1 MTPIRSIIA
10 LLACLIATVALADD
24 CAPAVV
30 AELKLEP
37 VESGS
42 PVVRVTVNGSARH
55 FLVEPGAL
63 WTAMATKTATQLG
76 LKPLPLGAAGRSEIY
91 SGGDAQSQFAAPEKL
106 EFGGLVVAH
115 PKVLLLPENVIGPEL
130 DGVLGSDLLAKFDL
144 DFDFGQ
150 RLLRLVS
157 SKHCPGHVADWTHE
171 LVSVPFEVSASR
183 HVVVPMMLDGK
194 RVSVAI
200 DTARI
205 KTAMSESSAA
215 RLFGLSAASPG
226 VDVPAD
232 ADAAKSL
239 KFRTQF
245 DSLSIS
251 GLTIRYPTV
260 YVWADGTE
268 RGWAE
273 RDPDLGAVVPAT
285 GIQRER
291 QDLAI
296 GTELLR
302 HLHLYI
308 DFADKTISLSAADA
322 H

>member
-1 MTPIRSIIA
+1 MTPLRSTAA
-10 LLACLIATVALADD
+10 LLAFLVATVALADD

-42 PVVRVTVNGSARH
+42 PVVTVTVNGSARH

-63 WTAMATKTATQLG
+63 WTAMSTKAATQLG
-76 LKPLPLGAAGRSEIY
+76 LKPLPLGAVGRSEIY
-91 SGGDAQSQFAAPEKL
+91 SGGDAESQFAAPDRL
-106 EFGGLVVAH
+106 EFGGLASAH
-115 PKVLLLPENVIGPEL
+115 AKVLLLPENVIGPEL
-130 DGVLGSDLLAKFDL
+130 DGVLGADLLAKFDL

-150 RLLRLVS
+150 RVLRLVS
-157 SKHCPGHVADWTHE
+157 PKHCPGHVVDWTHE
-171 LVSVPFEVSASR
+171 FVAVPFEVSTSR
-183 HVVVPMMLDGK
+183 HIVVPMTLDGK

-232 ADAAKSL
+232 ADAAKLL

-268 RGWAE
+268 RGLAG
-273 RDPDLGAVVPAT
+273 RDPDVGSAVAAT
-285 GIQRER
+285 SIQRER

-308 DFADKTISLSAADA
+308 DFADKTLYLSAADA